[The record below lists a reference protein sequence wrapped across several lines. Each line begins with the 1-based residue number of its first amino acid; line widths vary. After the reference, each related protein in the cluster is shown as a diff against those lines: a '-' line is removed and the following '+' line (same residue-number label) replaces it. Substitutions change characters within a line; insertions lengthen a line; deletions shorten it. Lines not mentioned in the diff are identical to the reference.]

1 MSDEL
6 PPQLV
11 SLLRPEAFAH
21 PVRDVTL
28 VETHISWVILTGEFA
43 YKIKRPVKYP
53 FVDLRDVERR
63 AYFCHE
69 EIRLGRRFAPDLY
82 LDVCD
87 VTAREDGARI
97 GGDGPVFEHAVR
109 MRQFSRDDELDRLLL
124 AGRIEPDELRRFGRS
139 LSRIHSRLPSPV
151 DGQRLGRAEAT
162 AQIIRVNLAECI
174 DAAEPCGVGEVLA
187 ALRGPLEERL
197 ASLEPLMVRRF
208 EQGRVRECH
217 GDLHT
222 GNVTRYLGKLV
233 AFDSIEFEPA
243 FRWIDVADEVSFLLV
258 DLRRMG
264 RPEHGRAFV
273 DGYLGE
279 SGDYQAC
286 RLLSLYEAHRGLVR
300 AKIAALKAAAK
311 DDEAERR
318 PHIEE
323 LRAFA
328 RCAEN
333 ALGSRRPRLVATM
346 GLSGSGKT
354 FLARRLAAAVGAVH
368 VRTDVERKRLAGL
381 AELEASRAGLAE
393 GVYGADMSERVYE
406 RLMTCADDALSGGW
420 SVVVDGTFLRRADRQ
435 KLGELA
441 ARHGIAAEL
450 VRCTAPR
457 DVLLERLALRAA
469 EGGDASEA
477 DAEVLGL
484 QETRAESIT
493 PAEGFRLLEVD
504 TSNEAALDR
513 AVAELERWP

>member
-1 MSDEL
+1 MSDKL
-6 PPQLV
+6 PPLLV

-43 YKIKRPVKYP
+43 YKIKRPVQYA

-87 VTAREDGARI
+87 VTAQGETARI
-97 GGDGPVFEHAVR
+97 GGEGTVVEHAVR
-109 MRQFSRDDELDRLLL
+109 MRQFARDDELDRLLL
-124 AGRIEPDELRRFGRS
+124 AGRIEPEELGRFGRS

-151 DGQRLGRAEAT
+151 DGQRLGRAEAA
-162 AQIIRVNLAECI
+162 AQIMRANLAECI
-174 DAAEPCGVGEVLA
+174 DAAKPCGVGEELA
-187 ALRGPLEERL
+187 ALREPLEERL
-197 ASLEPLMVRRF
+197 ALLEPLMARRF

-222 GNVTRYLGKLV
+222 GNVTRYSGKLV

-264 RPEHGRAFV
+264 KPEHGRAFV

-300 AKIAALKAAAK
+300 AKIAALKAGAK
-311 DDEAERR
+311 DDELERR
-318 PHIEE
+318 PHIAE
-323 LRAFA
+323 LRAFVG
-328 RCAEN
+328 CAEN
-333 ALGSRRPRLVATM
+333 ALASRRPRLVATT

-354 FLARRLAAAVGAVH
+354 VLARRLAAALGAVH
-368 VRTDVERKRLAGL
+368 VRSDVERKRLAGL
-381 AELEASRAGLAE
+381 AELEASRSGLAE
-393 GVYGADMSERVYE
+393 GVYGAEMTERVYE
-406 RLMTCADDALSGGW
+406 RLMACAHDALSGGW
-420 SVVVDGTFLRRADRQ
+420 SVVVDGTFLQRADRQ
-435 KLGELA
+435 KLAQLA
-441 ARHGIAAEL
+441 ERHGIAAEL
-450 VRCTAPR
+450 VRCSAPR
-457 DVLLERLALRAA
+457 DVLLERIARRAA

-477 DAEVLGL
+477 DASVLGL
-484 QETRAESIT
+484 QEARAESVT
-493 PAEGFRLLEVD
+493 PDEGFRSLDVD
-504 TSNEAALDR
+504 TSNDAALDR
-513 AVAELERWP
+513 ALSELERRP